1 MNYKD
6 TLFIPKTTFEMKANL
21 NTKEPKIQQEWQEN
35 NVYQKILNKNK
46 NKPLFF
52 LHDGPPYANGNI
64 HVGHALN
71 KTLKDIIVRYKNFSG
86 FLSPF
91 IPGWDTHGLPI
102 EIAMLKKDKNAKE
115 MSIVD
120 FRNRCKEFALEQI
133 AIQTEQFKRIGL
145 VTDFEKTYY
154 TLNHDFEIQ
163 QLKLFLEMLKQNLI
177 IRDLKPVFW
186 SWSSQSALAE
196 AEIEYAEVESDSVLI
211 AFNANKND
219 LIPDNTYFVIW
230 TTTPWTIP
238 CNLAI
243 AIKPNAKYILVEYNS
258 KNYIVAK
265 DLLNNFANKLNV
277 DLNELEIKKE
287 YIGSELENSTYNHPL
302 LNKQLP
308 IILADYVSLEDGTGL
323 VHNAPGLG
331 SDDYLACKKYNIAPF
346 APIDKFGKYTSYVG
360 IDALNGVFYLDA
372 NNYVLNELKD
382 KSLLL
387 FHQKIKHSDAHD
399 WRTKKPIIRRA
410 TSQWF
415 VNLKPIQSKII
426 ESLKN
431 DVESKNPKAINR
443 MIDMISKRVEW
454 CISRQ
459 RTWGVPIPMI
469 FDENEQPIYD
479 VELVENIINI
489 LDKNGTNVWFEW
501 PVEKFLT
508 PKYLNSKKYYKEK
521 DIMDVW
527 FDSGSS
533 HMMFKKWGYNY
544 PADLYLEGSDQYRG
558 WFNSSLITGV
568 IYNNHAPYKELLQHG
583 FTLDQNGFK
592 MSKSIGN
599 VINTL
604 DVFNKY
610 GADIFRLFVA
620 SSEYWDDQKFG
631 DVILS
636 QISEI
641 YRRIRN
647 TIFKY
652 SLSMLDGFNPDNDI
666 KDKLEI
672 EDKYVLNQLHSL
684 LLYIDKSYNE
694 YNFSN
699 VVKSINEFT
708 LELSSWYFDIIKDS
722 MYCDELSSLRRKQI
736 QTVIY
741 YILRN
746 IMIALA
752 PILPHTCEEVYSYT
766 NFKKY
771 DSIHLEE
778 WINLNKFCEDIDNN
792 EFDKFFELKNN
803 VYRALEIARD
813 NKEIKKS
820 NEAEVTI
827 NTNPTNFSVEQ
838 LKKWL
843 NIADLII
850 DNNAKDILVKP
861 TNKHKCERCWNYFNT
876 DHMHDNEICQ
886 RCFNVINKQ

>member
-6 TLFIPKTTFEMKANL
+6 TLFIPKTTFDMKANL
-21 NTKEPKIQQEWQEN
+21 NIKEPKIQAEWIEN
-35 NVYQKILNKNK
+35 KIYQKLLEKNK

-102 EIAMLKKDKNAKE
+102 ELAMLKKDKNAKE
-115 MSIVD
+115 MSVVD
-120 FRNRCKEFALEQI
+120 FRNKCKEYALEQI
-133 AIQTEQFKRIGL
+133 SIQTEQFKRIGL
-145 VTDFEKTYY
+145 LTDFQKTYY
-154 TLNHDFEIQ
+154 TLSHDFEIQ
-163 QLKLFLEMLKQNLI
+163 QLKLFLEMVKQNLI

-211 AFNANKND
+211 SFLAEENSFLPK
-219 LIPDNTYFVIW
+219 NTYFVIW

-243 AIKPNAKYILVEYNS
+243 AIKPNAKYVVIKYQD
-258 KNYIVAK
+258 KNFVVAEE
-265 DLLNNFANKLNV
+265 LLENFANKINAKMDDFQIISKHNGV
-277 DLNELEIKKE
+277 
-287 YIGSELENSTYNHPL
+287 ELENLKYYHPL
-302 LNKQLP
+302 SNKLFP
-308 IILADYVSLEDGTGL
+308 IILADYVSLDDGTGL

-331 SDDYLACKKYNIAPF
+331 SDDYLACKKYNISPY
-346 APIDKFGKYTSYVG
+346 APIDKFGKYTSDVE
-360 IDALNGVFYLDA
+360 IDELNGVFYLDA
-372 NNYVLNELKD
+372 NNYVIEQLKN
-382 KSLLL
+382 KNLLL

-415 VNLKPIQSKII
+415 VNLKPIQQKII
-426 ESLKN
+426 DSLNN
-431 DVESKNPKAINR
+431 DVKSKNPKAINR

-479 VELVENIINI
+479 VELIENIINI
-489 LDKNGTNVWFEW
+489 LDKNGTNIWFEW

-508 PKYLNSKKYYKEK
+508 PKYQNSKNYSKEK

-527 FDSGSS
+527 FDSGST
-533 HMMFKKWGYNY
+533 HMMFKLWGFNY

-568 IYNNHAPYKELLQHG
+568 IYNNIAPYKELLQHG

-599 VINTL
+599 VINPL

-620 SSEYWDDQKFG
+620 SSEYWDDQRFG
-631 DVILS
+631 DVIIN
-636 QISEI
+636 QVSEI

-652 SLSMLDGFNPDNDI
+652 SLSMLENFEPS
-666 KDKLEI
+666 KDLCNELEI
-672 EDKYVLNQLHSL
+672 EDKYVLTKLHHL
-684 LLYIDKSYNE
+684 LVNINNWYNE

-699 VVKSINEFT
+699 IVKAINEFT
-708 LELSSWYFDIIKDS
+708 LEISSWYFDIIKDS
-722 MYCDELSSLRRKQI
+722 MYCDNLENLRRKQI

-741 YILRN
+741 YILKN
-746 IMIALA
+746 ILIALA
-752 PILPHTCEEVYSYT
+752 PIIPHTAEEVYSYT
-766 NFKKY
+766 NFKKF
-771 DSIHLEE
+771 DSIHLED
-778 WINLNKFCEDIDNN
+778 WIQLTPFVENINME
-792 EFDKFFELKNN
+792 EFDKFFKFKNE
-803 VYRALEIARD
+803 VYRKIEESRE
-813 NKEIKKS
+813 NKTIKKS
-820 NEAEVTI
+820 NEAMVFV
-827 NTNPTNFSVEQ
+827 NNNPTHFTLDQ

-843 NIADLII
+843 NVADVII
-850 DNNAKDILVKP
+850 DNNISDIVIKQ
-861 TNKHKCERCWNYFNT
+861 NEFKKCERCWNYYN
-876 DHMHDNEICQ
+876 DSSMHDDEICN
-886 RCFNVINKQ
+886 RCYKVINK

>member
-1 MNYKD
+1 MNFKD
-6 TLFIPKTTFEMKANL
+6 TLFIPKTSFEMKANL
-21 NTKEPKIQQEWQEN
+21 NVKEPLIQEKWDIEQI
-35 NVYQKILNKNK
+35 YQKILNKNS

-102 EIAMLKKDKNAKE
+102 ELAMLKKDKNAKE

-120 FRNRCKEFALEQI
+120 FRNKCKEYALEQI
-133 AIQTEQFKRIGL
+133 AIQTKQFKRIGL
-145 VTDFEKTYY
+145 VTDFSKTYY

-196 AEIEYAEVESDSVLI
+196 AEIEYAEIESDSIYI
-211 AFNANKND
+211 AFKANENE
-219 LIPDNTYFVIW
+219 LIPSNSYFVIW

-243 AIKPNAKYILVEYNS
+243 AIKPNAKYVLVSYNS
-258 KNYIVAK
+258 KNYVIAK
-265 DLLNNFANKLNV
+265 DLLENFANKLNISEN
-277 DLNELEIKKE
+277 DLKIAKE
-287 YIGSELENSTYNHPL
+287 FIGSQLENMTYIHPL
-302 LNKQLP
+302 FNDKHLP

-346 APIDKFGKYTSYVG
+346 APIDKYGKYTSEVN
-360 IDALNGVFYLDA
+360 IPELNGVFYLDA
-372 NNYVLNELKD
+372 NKYVLEELIKKD
-382 KSLLL
+382 QLL

-426 ESLKN
+426 DSLNN
-431 DVESKNPKAINR
+431 DVVSKNPKAINR

-469 FDENEQPIYD
+469 FDENEQPIFD
-479 VELVENIINI
+479 VELVENIISI

-508 PKYLNSKKYYKEK
+508 PKYLNNKKYYKEK

-527 FDSGSS
+527 FDSGST
-533 HMMFKKWGYNY
+533 HMMFKLWGYNY

-592 MSKSIGN
+592 MSKSVGN
-599 VINTL
+599 VINPL
-604 DVFNKY
+604 DVFDKY

-620 SSEYWDDQKFG
+620 SCEYWDDQRFG
-631 DVILS
+631 DVILG

-652 SLSMLDGFNPDNDI
+652 CLSMLDGFDYEKDI
-666 KDKLEI
+666 QTDFEF
-672 EDKYVLNQLHSL
+672 EDKFILNRLHQL
-684 LLYIDKSYNE
+684 LLNIDNWYSQ

-699 VVKSINEFT
+699 IVKSINEFT

-722 MYCDELSSLRRKQI
+722 MYCDELNNIRRKQI

-741 YILRN
+741 YILKN

-752 PILPHTCEEVYSYT
+752 PIIPHTCEEVYSFVG
-766 NFKKY
+766 FKKY
-771 DSIHLEE
+771 DSVHLEE
-778 WINLNKFCEDIDNN
+778 WIQLTNFTDLIN
-792 EFDKFFELKNN
+792 ESDFVQFFKLKNDI
-803 VYRALEIARD
+803 YRALEIARE
-813 NKEIKKS
+813 NKIIKKS
-820 NEAEVTI
+820 NEAKVTI
-827 NTNPTNFSVEQ
+827 KHNLTNFDLFK
-838 LKKWL
+838 LKQWL
-843 NIADLII
+843 NIAELII
-850 DNNAKDILVKP
+850 DSNIDDIKVEM
-861 TNKHKCERCWNYFNT
+861 TNYCKCERCWNYYEDSEMYN
-876 DHMHDNEICQ
+876 NEICN
-886 RCFNVINKQ
+886 RCNNVINK